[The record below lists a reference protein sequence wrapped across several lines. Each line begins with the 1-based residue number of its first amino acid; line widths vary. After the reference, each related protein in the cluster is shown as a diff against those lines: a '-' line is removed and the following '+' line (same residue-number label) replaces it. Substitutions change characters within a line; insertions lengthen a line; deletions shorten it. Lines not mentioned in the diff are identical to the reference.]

1 MRMMMNKGFCGI
13 LATVGLLSLGSCVT
27 DDSIRVYTEEEKIQN
42 AIAVLE
48 IDSIDSNQDWR
59 MTAQAKAQITI
70 AGNYGETYAVTIYSN
85 DPLAD
90 GMGYV
95 LAEGEVESGG
105 TFEASFEYPSAD
117 SRLMVGVADHNGYT
131 TYRYV
136 PVVDSLMTA
145 VIGETAEAR
154 SSARSMAAPSVPH
167 LSNIP
172 DQAYVNTYLEGA
184 VEPNDANIYANY
196 KAWVDGEEGHY
207 ALGEFTVNDWEL
219 QGDDKTWWVDNIQK
233 FTWWQFDSYGV
244 SSREEAWEI
253 VKQRCI
259 ESGRSSWLKWVDAT
273 EGHWVYGDNYVDHF
287 KITGT
292 WDKAINVVAT
302 EGLTNGVPNH
312 CERTVVV
319 TGTWNLNDNNQR
331 VGSRGLI
338 IVANGGKLNIPKDRQ
353 LELVNQARLVVM
365 PGGTVSGDGQILV
378 TNGNEAGYE
387 NYNGG
392 TINVGVFNNNFG
404 KFYNYNKFQANEYRA
419 GGQESNFYNHGIV
432 NIDHSAV
439 YNNDW
444 YTEKN
449 APNARIFNACQW
461 YCKNDMS
468 ARNIEMTAGS
478 YMYVGR
484 ELVMSTSAD
493 GTSDPTYVSLASG
506 ALLCAGWLNNNG
518 TSWIGPTSGLAVVEF
533 DKIKYLNWDGDGP
546 LTGGYFANNIA
557 VSVENKTNDCMGR
570 TEENAY
576 QAFQKYVANGLG
588 SNGNTTM
595 VGNGGVVMVKQ
606 GKANITIP
614 GSNEFVRGEKGC
626 CPGYVGTPQEEAE
639 NRPSVWSY
647 AFEDSPI
654 GDYDMNDVVLKVSY
668 HYDEKT
674 KKVDKNMLDV
684 TLCCTGA
691 ALSLKA
697 YLGNQVLF
705 GNKEVHDFLGQKAGM
720 LINTGIK
727 PDVEVATTYI
737 KTPAN
742 FSFADAD
749 FWIDSPA
756 VVGGVHIA
764 KKGQDPH
771 GIVIPSDWDWP
782 LEYVCIK
789 MAYPNF
795 VEFAKD
801 ASTTDET
808 VKGWYKKTATNPV
821 ADKVYRV
828 E

>member
-1 MRMMMNKGFCGI
+1 MMKKCFVAA
-13 LATVGLLSLGSCVT
+13 LATVGFMLLNGCST
-27 DDSIRVYTEEEKIQN
+27 DDGVRVYTEEEKLKN
-42 AIAVLE
+42 AAALLE
-48 IDSIDSNQDWR
+48 IDSIDPNQDWR
-59 MTAQAKAQITI
+59 MTAQASAQITVS
-70 AGNYGETYAVTIYSN
+70 GDYGETYAVTIYSN

-95 LAEGEVESGG
+95 LAEGEIESGA

-136 PVVDSLMTA
+136 PVVDGVMKTT
-145 VIGETAEAR
+145 IGEEAEAR
-154 SSARSMAAPSVPH
+154 SLRSMAAPSVPH
-167 LSNIP
+167 LSSIP
-172 DQAYVNTYLEGA
+172 DQAYVNTYLQNA
-184 VEPNDANIYANY
+184 QEPNDANIYANY
-196 KAWVDGEEGHY
+196 KAWVEAEPGHY
-207 ALGEFTVNDWEL
+207 AIGEFTVNDWEL
-219 QGDDKTWWVDNIQK
+219 QGNDKQFWVDNVQQ
-233 FTWWQFDSYGV
+233 FTWWNFSYYGV
-244 SSREEAWEI
+244 STREAAWEI
-253 VKQRCI
+253 VVQRCVN
-259 ESGRSSWLKWVDAT
+259 GGHSSWLKWVDGI
-273 EGHWVYGDNYVDHF
+273 EGHWNYGDNYVDHF
-287 KITGT
+287 KITST
-292 WDKAINVVAT
+292 WDKTINVLAT
-302 EGLTNGVPNH
+302 EGLTDGVPNH

-319 TGTWNLNDNNQR
+319 TGTWNLNDNQR
-331 VGSRGLI
+331 VGSRGLV
-338 IVANGGKLNIPKDRQ
+338 IVANGGKLTIPKDKQ
-353 LELVNQARLVVM
+353 LELVNQSRLVVM
-365 PGGTVSGDGQILV
+365 PGGMVSGEGQILV

-392 TINVGVFNNNFG
+392 TIDVGIFNNNFG
-404 KFYNYNKFQANEYRA
+404 KFYNYNMLKANEYRA

-478 YMYVGR
+478 YLYVGR
-484 ELVMSTSAD
+484 ELVMSISED
-493 GTSDPTYVSLASG
+493 GTSDPSYVSLASG

-518 TSWIGPTSGLAVVEF
+518 TIWQGPTSGLAVVEF
-533 DKIKYLNWDGDGP
+533 EKVKYLNWDGEGP
-546 LTGGYFANNIA
+546 LTRGYFANYIA
-557 VSVENKTNDCMGR
+557 VSVENKTNNCMGH

-588 SNGNTTM
+588 TNGNTRM

-606 GKANITIP
+606 GKANIQIP
-614 GSNEFVRGEKGC
+614 GSNVFVRGEKGC
-626 CPGYVGTPQEEAE
+626 CPGYNGVPQEEAE
-639 NRPSVWSY
+639 SRPSVWTY

-668 HYDEKT
+668 HYDEAT
-674 KKVDKNMLDV
+674 KKVDKSELDV

-697 YLGNQVLF
+697 YLGNQALF
-705 GNKEVHDFLGQKAGM
+705 GGKEVHDFLGQRAGH
-720 LINTGIK
+720 LINTGLK
-727 PDVEVATTYI
+727 PDVSVVTGYI

-749 FWIDSPA
+749 FWIDSPS
-756 VVGGVHIA
+756 VIGGVHIA
-764 KKGQDPH
+764 KRGQDPH
-771 GIVIPSDWDWP
+771 GIVIPSDWEWP
-782 LEYVCIK
+782 IEYVCIK
-789 MAYPNF
+789 EAYPNF

-808 VKGWYKKTATNPV
+808 VKGWYKKTADNPV
-821 ADKVYRV
+821 ANRVYRIQ
-828 E
+828 

>member
-1 MRMMMNKGFCGI
+1 MMRKGLMAMM
-13 LATVGLLSLGSCVT
+13 ATVAVMLLSNCAT
-27 DDSIRVYTEEEKIQN
+27 DDSVRVYTEEEKLTN
-42 AIAVLE
+42 AAAALE
-48 IDSIDSNQDWR
+48 IDSIDPNQDWN
-59 MTAQAKAQITI
+59 MTGNATAAITI
-70 AGNYGETYAVTIYSN
+70 MGNYGETYAVKIYSN

-95 LAEGEVESGG
+95 LAEGEVESGS

-117 SRLMVGVADHNGYT
+117 TRLMVGVADHSGYT

-136 PVVDSLMTA
+136 PVVDHVMTA
-145 VIGETAEAR
+145 VIGETTEAR

-184 VEPNDANIYANY
+184 VEPNDANSYANY

-292 WDKAINVVAT
+292 WNKAINVVAT
-302 EGLTNGVPNH
+302 EGLTDGVPNH

-319 TGTWNLNDNNQR
+319 TGTWNLSDNNQR

-338 IVANGGKLNIPKDRQ
+338 IVANGGTLNIPSGRQ
-353 LELVNQARLVVM
+353 LELVNQSRLVVM

-392 TINVGVFNNNFG
+392 TINVGIFNNNFG
-404 KFYNYNKFQANEYRA
+404 KFFNYNKFMANEYRA

-484 ELVMSTSAD
+484 ELVMSSSND

-506 ALLCAGWLNNNG
+506 SLLCAGWLNNNG
-518 TSWIGPTSGLAVVEF
+518 TIWYGPTSGLAVVEF
-533 DKIKYLNWDGDGP
+533 EKIKYLNWDGDGP
-546 LTGGYFANNIA
+546 LTSGYFANNIA
-557 VSVENKTNDCMGR
+557 VSVEDKTNNCMGK
-570 TEENAY
+570 TNENAY
-576 QAFQKYVANGLG
+576 SAFQKYVANGLG
-588 SNGNTTM
+588 TNGNATM

-606 GKANITIP
+606 GKANIVIP

-626 CPGYVGTPQEEAE
+626 APGYNGIPQEETE

-647 AFEDSPI
+647 AYEDTPI

-668 HYDEKT
+668 HYDEDTKT
-674 KKVDKNMLDV
+674 VDKTMLDV

-691 ALSLKA
+691 SLSLKA
-697 YLGNQVLF
+697 YLGHQVLF
-705 GNKEVHDFLGQKAGM
+705 GNKEVHDFLGQKSGM

-727 PDVEVATTYI
+727 PDVEVVTAYI
-737 KTPAN
+737 QTPEN

-771 GIVIPSDWDWP
+771 GIVIPSDWEWP
-782 LEYVCIK
+782 VEYVCIK
-789 MAYPNF
+789 DAYPNF

-808 VKGWYKKTATNPV
+808 VKGWYKKSATNPV

-828 E
+828 K